1 MSATNPTPM
10 ATAPLNMTSRGS
22 EKTTTTTT
30 SRYSPV
36 VTAMLHN
43 NHMHNCQEVD
53 ELYAQCMASGAE
65 DRICKTASNYFSI
78 CLPKRKEM
86 ML

>member
-1 MSATNPTPM
+1 MSAINPTTM
-10 ATAPLNMTSRGS
+10 ATAPLDMSSRGS
-22 EKTTTTTT
+22 KKATTS

-43 NHMHNCQEVD
+43 NHMHNCREVG